1 MEKEFTSK
9 PRCSIKDCTEIIS
22 AENPVAVTKDCH
34 HPVCLTS
41 LKKFKASQKNSRFV
55 SVHCDGCNKM
65 IEHDIDLIIQLIK
78 YLKACM
84 DDTLP

>member
-22 AENPVAVTKDCH
+22 AENPVAVTKDCI
-34 HPVCLTS
+34 HPVCLNS
-41 LKKFKASQKNSRFV
+41 LKKFKAPQENSRFV
-55 SVHCDGCNKM
+55 SVHCDDCNEM
-65 IEHDIDLIIQLIK
+65 IEHDVDLIIQLIK

-84 DDTLP
+84 DETLP